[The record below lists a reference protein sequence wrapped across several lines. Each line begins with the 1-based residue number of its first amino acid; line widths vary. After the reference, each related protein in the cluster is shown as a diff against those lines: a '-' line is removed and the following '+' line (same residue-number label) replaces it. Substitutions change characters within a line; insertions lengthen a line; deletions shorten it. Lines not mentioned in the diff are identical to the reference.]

1 MPSGV
6 RWCLRHVL
14 TRCPPGLLGVL
25 PCAQGSA
32 LTVPSRGGV
41 AGKPALGAH
50 GRLTCPDLCRP
61 WDQSF
66 LLEDHRRQLQALT
79 AVTGGDPEAWKS
91 SLWGTVAL
99 GCLGLS

>member
-1 MPSGV
+1 M
-6 RWCLRHVL
+6 
-14 TRCPPGLLGVL
+14 TRCLPGLLDVP

-32 LTVPSRGGV
+32 LTVPSHGGA

-50 GRLTCPDLCRP
+50 GPLTCPDLWRP

-66 LLEDHRRQLQALT
+66 LLEDHRRQLRALA
-79 AVTGGDPEAWKS
+79 AVTGGDPEAGKS